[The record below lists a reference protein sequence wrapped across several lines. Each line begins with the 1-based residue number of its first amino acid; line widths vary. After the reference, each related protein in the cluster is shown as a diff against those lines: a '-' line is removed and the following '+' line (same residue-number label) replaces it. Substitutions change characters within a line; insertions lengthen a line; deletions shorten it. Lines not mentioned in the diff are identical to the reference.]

1 MALLTSVFSLLGFGI
16 YFLFFYLNINFID
29 YLPQTDVRQDSSL
42 LKFYVYIAS
51 LVLILL
57 GIDSWLRKKY
67 I

>member
-1 MALLTSVFSLLGFGI
+1 MNGLFGI